1 MLPCSPIDVPSSGY
15 WLARARSKSG
25 TRAQM
30 PQSAWS
36 ARSQGQ
42 GYRGRAWEQ
51 WHDRPLSLCAE
62 PSQAVAHAI
71 FVQMSHS
78 SNKYG
83 SFELR
88 MQIMLTKG
96 ADSHHTNQAL
106 LIAIVVAELM
116 QKILG
121 DGSTKRAVISA
132 RRWNGVAL
140 VT

>member
-1 MLPCSPIDVPSSGY
+1 MLPCSPIDVPSSGH
-15 WLARARSKSG
+15 WMARARSKSG

-36 ARSQGQ
+36 TRSQGQ

-51 WHDRPLSLCAE
+51 WHDRQLSLCAE

-78 SNKYG
+78 SKHG

-88 MQIMLTKG
+88 MQIMPTKG
-96 ADSHHTNQAL
+96 ADSHNTNQAF

-121 DGSTKRAVISA
+121 KGSTKRAVISA
-132 RRWNGVAL
+132 RHWNGVAL

>member
-1 MLPCSPIDVPSSGY
+1 M
-15 WLARARSKSG
+15 ARARSKSG

-51 WHDRPLSLCAE
+51 WHDRQLSLCAE

-71 FVQMSHS
+71 FVQLSHS
-78 SNKYG
+78 SKHG

-88 MQIMLTKG
+88 MQIMLTQG
-96 ADSHHTNQAL
+96 ADSHNTNQAF

-132 RRWNGVAL
+132 RRWNGIGVAL